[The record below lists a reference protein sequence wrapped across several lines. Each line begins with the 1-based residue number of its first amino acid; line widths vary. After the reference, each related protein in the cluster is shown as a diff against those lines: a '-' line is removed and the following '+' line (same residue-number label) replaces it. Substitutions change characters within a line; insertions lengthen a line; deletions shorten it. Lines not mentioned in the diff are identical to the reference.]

1 LFVSRIPEH
10 PERRRTPKQRATTFL
25 IQSSRKRRFKGWYA
39 HLRAS
44 SNNYSARA
52 RLKRLT
58 KLLIDFG
65 NPALLK
71 VYDHTNDGL
80 KRGTT
85 AILQ

>member
-1 LFVSRIPEH
+1 V
-10 PERRRTPKQRATTFL
+10 
-25 IQSSRKRRFKGWYA
+25 
-39 HLRAS
+39 
-44 SNNYSARA
+44 
-52 RLKRLT
+52 RLKKLT